1 MTNAAQIQEAARNVG
16 SLDVL
21 IDNAGVALYDDL
33 SDRFRARPASGRQP
47 LRYLRRDAG
56 LPAVAGSF
64 RGAVVNNL
72 SVNAFAP
79 LPLSP
84 SYSVSKAV
92 AFNLTQSLR
101 TLLAGQA

>member
-1 MTNAAQIQEAARNVG
+1 VTNAAQIQEAARNVG

-64 RGAVVNNL
+64 RGSRRQQ
-72 SVNAFAP
+72 SVGERVAP
-79 LPLSP
+79 LPLIP
-84 SYSVSKAV
+84 SYSVSKAA